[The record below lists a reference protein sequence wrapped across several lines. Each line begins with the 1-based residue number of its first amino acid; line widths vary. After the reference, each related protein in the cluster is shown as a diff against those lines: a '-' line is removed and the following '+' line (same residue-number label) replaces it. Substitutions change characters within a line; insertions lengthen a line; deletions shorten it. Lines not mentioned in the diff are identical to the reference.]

1 MGFISYILSCSRY
14 YKSIEQ
20 KYEEYLKSTHKVN
33 PNEKHKKE
41 LNIIDT
47 LLKNILNNYSGN
59 KIEFQS
65 FNIAD
70 KTFCLTN
77 NNKYVFNQEKLDEDP
92 GNKWRFL
99 IIIKILQMEQVK
111 IEDYYDQLKILFKEE
126 K

>member
-47 LLKNILNNYSGN
+47 LLKNILNN
-59 KIEFQS
+59 IVE
-65 FNIAD
+65 I
-70 KTFCLTN
+70 
-77 NNKYVFNQEKLDEDP
+77 KL
-92 GNKWRFL
+92 NFKVLILRIKRFVLL
-99 IIIKILQMEQVK
+99 IIINMYLIKK
-111 IEDYYDQLKILFKEE
+111 N
-126 K
+126 